1 MDSNP
6 TPNIAPVASGSNSN
20 RKEEKN
26 QEEGP
31 TDTDRKEQKNIEE
44 SPIEKNMSLSGISKD
59 DPFKEIN
66 LSKEKRPRESVD
78 DDLSDESMKKKCK
91 KDESIAATSS
101 GSSTDTTGSTVTK
114 PSRGTRGSLSDRNEK
129 IAKGTKRT
137 GEKRM
142 SPTSSAT
149 NSPKKPSSRDH
160 SDEEA
165 SDEASKK
172 SAEPKVPPLKIVLSG
187 PNGNS
192 TGNSDEKKSPSG
204 QDMDKAST
212 KETTESADMPS
223 TNPSSDSRDGFD
235 EDSCSKGGN
244 SNHSSSNT
252 RLTRSRANQGTPG
265 PGDQANDSPRMCN
278 VRIICSVVIVEIRR
292 KKYRKNIVGPLLS
305 KAVSSYER

>member
-149 NSPKKPSSRDH
+149 NSPKK
-160 SDEEA
+160 
-165 SDEASKK
+165 
-172 SAEPKVPPLKIVLSG
+172 
-187 PNGNS
+187 
-192 TGNSDEKKSPSG
+192 T
-204 QDMDKAST
+204 
-212 KETTESADMPS
+212 
-223 TNPSSDSRDGFD
+223 F
-235 EDSCSKGGN
+235 
-244 SNHSSSNT
+244 
-252 RLTRSRANQGTPG
+252 
-265 PGDQANDSPRMCN
+265 
-278 VRIICSVVIVEIRR
+278 
-292 KKYRKNIVGPLLS
+292 
-305 KAVSSYER
+305 